1 MVALDFTLCIMQLC
15 FVLGMTALELWCL
28 SCITFTFGTILSY
41 VIILVKMS
49 MFSKKVQENLPE
61 RCAKIEIF
69 LFLCT
74 FGGFAVFNLCFWL
87 TYLH

>member
-1 MVALDFTLCIMQLC
+1 MMCWYNCVC
-15 FVLGMTALELWCL
+15 VLFHISGMTALELWCL

-41 VIILVKMS
+41 VIILVKIS
-49 MFSKKVQENLPE
+49 IFPQKGQENYPE